1 MNRSAARRPL
11 SAAAVTATVLGAF
24 MIAATATP
32 FFLKSA
38 LNMSKDSATTAY
50 QAIMTGMDVASAI
63 GLVSGGLAVG
73 SIVIWGVKQ
82 AIKKGGKKAVIA

>member
-1 MNRSAARRPL
+1 MAGKR
-11 SAAAVTATVLGAF
+11 AAAVTATVLGAF

>member
-11 SAAAVTATVLGAF
+11 SAAAVTATVFGAF
-24 MIAATATP
+24 LVAATATP
-32 FFLKSA
+32 FFLKNV
-38 LNMSKDSATTAY
+38 LNMSKDSASTVY
-50 QAIMTGMDVASAI
+50 QSIMAGMDVASAI
-63 GLVSGGLAVG
+63 GLVTGGLAIG